1 MYFPHGLIAS
11 LNCISLITNTSSFY
25 FVSKVYNI
33 RDIVHYRILAIE
45 SATVC
50 FFSLLS
56 CILNVSITLD
66 LNPFSDGYKC
76 AFLTVTTG
84 IPLFIGVVSSA
95 LTAFFRSVKQAHA
108 LRHAF
113 SIFNSFLQIYGLD
126 LKLSQVLVPQSQ
138 NTSHYY
144 ISYDDIVHVFGSSL
158 AFTPDF
164 GPSIKQHV

>member
-1 MYFPHGLIAS
+1 MNDNVDSRCIHWTNTCQYPQIHLRSLYCAFICLRRVFWKLTKVDQFMGDHRCIQMYFPHGLIAS

-95 LTAFFRSVKQAHA
+95 LTAFFRSV
-108 LRHAF
+108 
-113 SIFNSFLQIYGLD
+113 
-126 LKLSQVLVPQSQ
+126 
-138 NTSHYY
+138 
-144 ISYDDIVHVFGSSL
+144 
-158 AFTPDF
+158 
-164 GPSIKQHV
+164 